1 MYGVY
6 LIAVLVVTGGVIAF
20 IGDRLGTKIGK
31 KRLSIF
37 GLRPRHTSIIITI
50 FTGIC
55 ITTLTFGVMAATS
68 ENVRTALFGMEQL
81 HANMEATRKDLVD
94 ASRELSVAKAEQE
107 KAKDDLYQS
116 KLEIEKMKAEQE
128 KLKQEQEALQ
138 QESERLKEGNRQL
151 EEAKTELT
159 ARNDELARMND
170 ELAANNEELAAE
182 KEQLLAENAEL
193 EERTQHLREGLIT
206 IREGD
211 ITFRA
216 GEVLASG
223 VVQSEQSEASI
234 AEDMASM
241 AQLAMRNVS
250 ARLGEN
256 ASDAD
261 LWIYQPELEAAIKT
275 ISESSQD
282 MVVRVVAA
290 GNLVRGEPVRAKLEL
305 YPNRTIYEDNEFI
318 TAQTYRIKDEKD
330 AEQVVM
336 AFLSEVNAA
345 ATAKGILPDPIRGS
359 VGVMDGETFFEMV
372 QSLQQMQ
379 GDVVISAYARG
390 ATDALGPLRLNI
402 KLEGVENSGKAP

>member
-182 KEQLLAENAEL
+182 KVSCLP
-193 EERTQHLREGLIT
+193 RMRSWRSG
-206 IREGD
+206 RSSCG
-211 ITFRA
+211 RA
-216 GEVLASG
+216 
-223 VVQSEQSEASI
+223 
-234 AEDMASM
+234 
-241 AQLAMRNVS
+241 
-250 ARLGEN
+250 
-256 ASDAD
+256 
-261 LWIYQPELEAAIKT
+261 
-275 ISESSQD
+275 
-282 MVVRVVAA
+282 
-290 GNLVRGEPVRAKLEL
+290 
-305 YPNRTIYEDNEFI
+305 
-318 TAQTYRIKDEKD
+318 
-330 AEQVVM
+330 
-336 AFLSEVNAA
+336 
-345 ATAKGILPDPIRGS
+345 
-359 VGVMDGETFFEMV
+359 
-372 QSLQQMQ
+372 
-379 GDVVISAYARG
+379 
-390 ATDALGPLRLNI
+390 
-402 KLEGVENSGKAP
+402 